1 MDKDNNNQAIY
12 AEAGRGCKMS
22 RKLYL
27 ECNSGISGDMTVAA
41 LLDVGA
47 DEDVLRKALESIP
60 LKGFKIEI
68 SRVKKAGIDCC
79 DFNVILE
86 HENHDHD
93 MEYLHG
99 HDYSE
104 NALALTHVHEHSAH
118 HHASES
124 ACHTTNHNEPES
136 ACHTTNHNEPE
147 SACHVTKQNAPEHA
161 STHVHHHSHRG
172 LREIIEI
179 LEKTEMTENARRLS
193 LKIFDILAEAE
204 SKAHACPKEEVHF
217 HEVGAVDSIVDIAAI
232 GICIDNLGIDEVIV
246 PKVCEGCGT
255 VRCQHGILSVPVP
268 AVANIVAKSKI
279 TLEITNT
286 KGELVT
292 PTGAAAIAALMTSDS
307 LPKTFKIE
315 KIGLGAGKRT
325 YERPSILRAM
335 IINSDDTLALD
346 SDSIYKLESDIDD
359 CSGEILGYVL
369 EQLFKAG
376 ARDVHYTPVF
386 MKKNRPAWQLNVLCT
401 EDKINELEAIIFKET
416 TTIGIRRLK
425 YERDILPREI
435 KTVSTILGEGQ
446 VKVCRLG
453 DITKAY
459 PEYDSVVKLCKS
471 TGKSFD
477 EAYRELKREA
487 EGGK

>member
-1 MDKDNNNQAIY
+1 LDKDNNNQAIY
-12 AEAGRGCKMS
+12 AEAGKGCKMS

-68 SRVKKAGIDCC
+68 SRVKKAGVDCC

-104 NALALTHVHEHSAH
+104 
-118 HHASES
+118 
-124 ACHTTNHNEPES
+124 
-136 ACHTTNHNEPE
+136 
-147 SACHVTKQNAPEHA
+147 KAPEHE

-204 SKAHACPKEEVHF
+204 SKAHACPKDEVHF

-335 IINSDDTLALD
+335 IINSDDTLALA

-435 KTVSTILGEGQ
+435 KTVSTSLGEGQ